1 MKLYLYWQA
10 QFLHDFIEHEFDET
24 YFYQQVRKIKK
35 QSFYYRN
42 VLANVLTYHDSMLLK
57 ILRQND
63 FQLDERYLDNPLKQA
78 VTRSLIKTK
87 QATEQDF
94 PEAWN

>member
-1 MKLYLYWQA
+1 MKRISINM
-10 QFLHDFIEHEFDET
+10 F
-24 YFYQQVRKIKK
+24 VKSKNK
-35 QSFYYRN
+35 SKFYYRN

-78 VTRSLIKTK
+78 ITRSLLKTK
-87 QATEQDF
+87 QATEHDF
-94 PEAWN
+94 QKAWN

>member
-1 MKLYLYWQA
+1 
-10 QFLHDFIEHEFDET
+10 
-24 YFYQQVRKIKK
+24 
-35 QSFYYRN
+35 YRN

-78 VTRSLIKTK
+78 ITRSLLKTK
-87 QATEQDF
+87 QATEHDF
-94 PEAWN
+94 QKLGIKIQYIQQAATYKKGLQTHSGTVLVF

>member
-1 MKLYLYWQA
+1 
-10 QFLHDFIEHEFDET
+10 
-24 YFYQQVRKIKK
+24 
-35 QSFYYRN
+35 
-42 VLANVLTYHDSMLLK
+42 MLLK
-57 ILRQND
+57 ILRQNE

-94 PEAWN
+94 QKLGIKIQYSQQAETIKRVWKSIWGNTGI